1 MKKKSKPA
9 LVKKIRVVVAD
20 DHPIVREGLGA
31 LVNSQQDMKIVSE
44 AANGRQAVQQFLLH
58 RYPLVLPVQLPLG
71 NAGIVRSEPPFR
83 TRLRVAFY
91 H

>member
-31 LVNSQQDMKIVSE
+31 LVSSQQDMKIVSE
-44 AANGRQAVQQFLLH
+44 AANGR
-58 RYPLVLPVQLPLG
+58 
-71 NAGIVRSEPPFR
+71 
-83 TRLRVAFY
+83 
-91 H
+91 